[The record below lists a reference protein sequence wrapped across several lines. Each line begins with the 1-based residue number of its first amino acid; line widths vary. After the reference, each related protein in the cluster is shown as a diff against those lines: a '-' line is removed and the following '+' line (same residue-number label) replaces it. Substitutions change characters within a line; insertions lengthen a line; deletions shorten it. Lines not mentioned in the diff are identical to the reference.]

1 MFRRILVVSGAI
13 IFFAATAYVV
23 EAQVTR
29 CWPKCGSDV
38 ITVTWD
44 KGVTVGDAVTVHSS
58 SPLST
63 DIFTVCLS
71 PQHRYV
77 SGAPPRLKTVEKT
90 VESGD
95 IFCQDKIKGQC
106 TVKAEIPTQNT
117 DISPDTQEPFT
128 QAEFEAFWGIQV
140 ACNNQWTP
148 IFVFIKRS
156 DVTAC
161 ISRSGKVVRT
171 IEAECTYPHSDLQMK
186 SVFTWRSE
194 RGTDTNGASIDFISV
209 TAPCLIKKD
218 TKEATGACSP
228 PSP

>member
-1 MFRRILVVSGAI
+1 MFRRMLVVYGAI
-13 IFFAATAYVV
+13 IFFAATANVV

-29 CWPKCGSDV
+29 CWAPCGSDQ
-38 ITVTWD
+38 IIVTLN
-44 KGVTVGDAVTVHSS
+44 KEVTVVDAVTVHSS

-63 DIFTVCLS
+63 DIFTVCHS
-71 PQHRYV
+71 PQQRYV
-77 SGAPPRLKTVEKT
+77 SGPPPRIRTVKKT

-95 IFCQDKIKGQC
+95 IFRQDKINGQYI
-106 TVKAEIPTQNT
+106 VKAAIPTHNT
-117 DISPDTQEPFT
+117 DINPDTQKPFT
-128 QAEFEAFWGIQV
+128 QAEFEAFWGIQG
-140 ACNNQWTP
+140 ACNNQGTP
-148 IFVFIKRS
+148 IFVFTKRS

-161 ISRSGKVVRT
+161 ISQSGKVVRT

-186 SVFTWRSE
+186 SVFNWRSE